1 MATNTDDYIVGEAL
15 KAYESFCEMLPRH
28 HRADACA
35 SSITT
40 IKGLEAFMNNAKKD
54 VQLYKEWASSYKRSC
69 RIKWWRL
76 MSHDDIV
83 SCLSVLPLGPESSA
97 ELTELVKALRHG
109 SDNK

>member
-15 KAYESFCEMLPRH
+15 KAYESFCEKLPRH

-40 IKGLEAFMNNAKKD
+40 IKGLEAFMTNAKKD
-54 VQLYKEWASSYKRSC
+54 VQLLGEWASSYKQSC

-76 MSHDDIV
+76 MSLDDIV
-83 SCLSVLPLGPESSA
+83 SCLSVLPLCPESSA
-97 ELTELVKALRHG
+97 ELTGLVKALRLG
-109 SDNK
+109 SDDK

>member
-15 KAYESFCEMLPRH
+15 KAYESFCEKLPRN

-35 SSITT
+35 SSIST
-40 IKGLEAFMNNAKKD
+40 IKGLEAFMTNAKKD

-76 MSHDDIV
+76 KSLDDNV
-83 SCLSVLPLGPESSA
+83 SCLAVLPLCPESSA
-97 ELTELVKALRHG
+97 ELTGLVKALRLG
-109 SDNK
+109 RDDK